1 LQPGRFF
8 RWPAARR
15 FDETIGKE
23 KGVSHMRQNLR
34 WAAAALAAL
43 CIAVPAA
50 AADASKSPQA
60 AAYQASLKAIA
71 SGDFEAYK
79 KTVTKAARAGIE
91 KDMKE
96 MGMDAKKGMEM
107 LKAMAP
113 EDVKFPSVKVD
124 GKKATLTATGKMM
137 DEPQYGT
144 IELEEE
150 DGAWKVGHQ
159 SWTNKKP

>member
-1 LQPGRFF
+1 
-8 RWPAARR
+8 
-15 FDETIGKE
+15 
-23 KGVSHMRQNLR
+23 MRSNLR

-43 CIAVPAA
+43 CLAIPAA

-60 AAYQASLKAIA
+60 AAYQKSLKAIE

-79 KTVTKAARAGIE
+79 KSVTKAAREGIE

-96 MGMDAKKGMEM
+96 MGMDSKKGMEM

-113 EDVKFPSVKVD
+113 SDIKFPSVKVD

-159 SWTNKKP
+159 SWTNTKP

>member
-1 LQPGRFF
+1 
-8 RWPAARR
+8 
-15 FDETIGKE
+15 
-23 KGVSHMRQNLR
+23 MRQTLR
-34 WAAAALAAL
+34 RPVGT
-43 CIAVPAA
+43 IAVLLVVLSALPAA
-50 AADASKSPQA
+50 AEDASKSPQA
-60 AAYQASLKAIA
+60 KAYQTSLKAIA

-79 KTVTKAARAGIE
+79 KSVTKAARAGIE

-107 LKAMAP
+107 LKEMAP
-113 EDVKFPSVKVD
+113 SDIKYTAVKVD
-124 GKKATLTATGKMM
+124 GKKATLSATGKMM

>member
-1 LQPGRFF
+1 
-8 RWPAARR
+8 
-15 FDETIGKE
+15 
-23 KGVSHMRQNLR
+23 MRQNFRL
-34 WAAAALAAL
+34 AAGALAVLLLAL
-43 CIAVPAA
+43 FSVPADA
-50 AADASKSPQA
+50 QDASKSPQA
-60 AAYQASLKAIA
+60 AAYQTSLKAIQ

-79 KTVTKAARAGIE
+79 KSVTKAARAGIE

-107 LKAMAP
+107 LKEMAP
-113 EDVKFPSVKVD
+113 SDLKYTSVKVD
-124 GKKATLTATGKMM
+124 GKKATLSATGKMM

>member
-1 LQPGRFF
+1 
-8 RWPAARR
+8 
-15 FDETIGKE
+15 
-23 KGVSHMRQNLR
+23 MRSNLR

-60 AAYQASLKAIA
+60 EAYRVSLKAIA
-71 SGDFEAYK
+71 TGDFEAYEK
-79 KTVTKAARAGIE
+79 SVTRAARAGIE

>member
-1 LQPGRFF
+1 MRPHF
-8 RWPAARR
+8 R
-15 FDETIGKE
+15 
-23 KGVSHMRQNLR
+23 
-34 WAAAALAAL
+34 LAAGGL
-43 CIAVPAA
+43 AVLLLAFPASSA
-50 AADASKSPQA
+50 SAQDASKSPQA
-60 AAYQASLKAIA
+60 KAYRASLKAIA
-71 SGDFEAYK
+71 SGNFEAYK

-96 MGMDAKKGMEM
+96 LGMDAKKGMEM

-113 EDVKFPSVKVD
+113 SDIRYTAVQVD
-124 GKKATLTATGKMM
+124 GKKATLSATGKMM

>member
-1 LQPGRFF
+1 
-8 RWPAARR
+8 
-15 FDETIGKE
+15 
-23 KGVSHMRQNLR
+23 MRPSLR
-34 WAAAALAAL
+34 LAAAAFAAL
-43 CIAVPAA
+43 ALAISMA
-50 AADASKSPQA
+50 AADASQSPQA
-60 AAYQASLKAIA
+60 RAYQTSLEAIA

-79 KTVTKAARAGIE
+79 RSVTKATREGIE
-91 KDMKE
+91 KDLKE

-107 LKAMAP
+107 LKEMAP
-113 EDVKFPSVKVD
+113 SDVKFTSVEVD
-124 GKKATLTATGKMM
+124 GKKATLSATGKMM

>member
-1 LQPGRFF
+1 MHMHIP
-8 RWPAARR
+8 
-15 FDETIGKE
+15 
-23 KGVSHMRQNLR
+23 MRQTLR
-34 WAAAALAAL
+34 LAAAALTAIL
-43 CIAVPAA
+43 LTVPAS

-60 AAYQASLKAIA
+60 AAYQTSLKAIA

-79 KTVTKAARAGIE
+79 KSVTKAARAGIE

-107 LKAMAP
+107 LKEMAP
-113 EDVKFPSVKVD
+113 SDIKYTAVKVD
-124 GKKATLTATGKMM
+124 GKKATLSATGKMM

>member
-1 LQPGRFF
+1 
-8 RWPAARR
+8 
-15 FDETIGKE
+15 
-23 KGVSHMRQNLR
+23 MRQSYR
-34 WAAAALAAL
+34 QTAGALSVLLFAL
-43 CIAVPAA
+43 FSVPAA
-50 AADASKSPQA
+50 AADASKSRQA
-60 AAYQASLKAIA
+60 AAYQASLKAIE

-107 LKAMAP
+107 LKEMAP
-113 EDVKFPSVKVD
+113 SDIKYTAVKVD
-124 GKKATLTATGKMM
+124 GKKATLSATGKMM

-144 IELEEE
+144 IDLEEE

>member
-1 LQPGRFF
+1 
-8 RWPAARR
+8 
-15 FDETIGKE
+15 
-23 KGVSHMRQNLR
+23 MRSNLR
-34 WAAAALAAL
+34 WAVAALAAL
-43 CIAVPAA
+43 CLAVPAA

-60 AAYQASLKAIA
+60 EAYKKSLKAIE

-79 KTVTKAARAGIE
+79 KTVTKEARAGIE

-96 MGMDAKKGMEM
+96 MGMDSKKGMEM

-144 IELEEE
+144 IELAEE
-150 DGAWKVGHQ
+150 DGAWKIGHQ
-159 SWTNKKP
+159 SWTNTKP

>member
-1 LQPGRFF
+1 M
-8 RWPAARR
+8 
-15 FDETIGKE
+15 
-23 KGVSHMRQNLR
+23 HMHIRQNIRL
-34 WAAAALAAL
+34 AAAAVAAIL
-43 CIAVPAA
+43 LGLSQTAS

-60 AAYQASLKAIA
+60 AAYQTSLKAIA
-71 SGDFEAYK
+71 AGDFEAYK
-79 KTVTKAARAGIE
+79 KSVTKAARAGIE

-96 MGMDAKKGMEM
+96 MGMDAKKGMAM
-107 LKAMAP
+107 LKEMAP
-113 EDVKFPSVKVD
+113 SDIKYTAVTVD
-124 GKKATLTATGKMM
+124 GKKATLSATGKMM

>member
-1 LQPGRFF
+1 
-8 RWPAARR
+8 
-15 FDETIGKE
+15 
-23 KGVSHMRQNLR
+23 MRQTCR
-34 WAAAALAAL
+34 MAAAVLTALL
-43 CIAVPAA
+43 LSIPAGA
-50 AADASKSPQA
+50 EDASKAPQA
-60 AAYQASLKAIA
+60 KAYQESLKAIA

-96 MGMDAKKGMEM
+96 MNMDAKKGMEM
-107 LKAMAP
+107 LKEMAP
-113 EDVKFPSVKVD
+113 KDIKYTALKVD
-124 GKKATLTATGKMM
+124 GKKATLSATGKMM

>member
-1 LQPGRFF
+1 
-8 RWPAARR
+8 
-15 FDETIGKE
+15 
-23 KGVSHMRQNLR
+23 MRQNLR
-34 WAAAALAAL
+34 LAAACLTALLLSLSSVSAAE
-43 CIAVPAA
+43 
-50 AADASKSPQA
+50 DYSKSPQA

-96 MGMDAKKGMEM
+96 MNMDAKKGMEM
-107 LKAMAP
+107 LKEMAP
-113 EDVKFPSVKVD
+113 TDVKYTALKVD
-124 GKKATLTATGKMM
+124 GKKATLSATAKMM

-144 IELEEE
+144 IELENE
-150 DGAWKVGHQ
+150 DGWKVGHQ

>member
-1 LQPGRFF
+1 MR
-8 RWPAARR
+8 
-15 FDETIGKE
+15 
-23 KGVSHMRQNLR
+23 MRQTFRL
-34 WAAAALAAL
+34 AAAALASIL
-43 CIAVPAA
+43 LTVPVS

-60 AAYQASLKAIA
+60 AAYQTSLKAIA

-79 KTVTKAARAGIE
+79 KSVTKAARAGIE

-107 LKAMAP
+107 LKEMAP
-113 EDVKFPSVKVD
+113 SDIKYTAVKVD
-124 GKKATLTATGKMM
+124 GKKATLSATGKMM

>member
-1 LQPGRFF
+1 
-8 RWPAARR
+8 
-15 FDETIGKE
+15 
-23 KGVSHMRQNLR
+23 MRQNLR
-34 WAAAALAAL
+34 VAATVFAAFLLTLLAL
-43 CIAVPAA
+43 PAV

-60 AAYQASLKAIA
+60 AAYQTSLKAIA

-79 KTVTKAARAGIE
+79 KSVTKAARAGIE

-96 MGMDAKKGMEM
+96 MGMDSKKGMEM

-113 EDVKFPSVKVD
+113 SDIKYTGVKVD
-124 GKKATLTATGKMM
+124 GKKAMLSATGKMM

-150 DGAWKVGHQ
+150 DGGWKVGHQ

>member
-1 LQPGRFF
+1 MRLDI
-8 RWPAARR
+8 RR
-15 FDETIGKE
+15 LAP
-23 KGVSHMRQNLR
+23 V
-34 WAAAALAAL
+34 LAAFL
-43 CIAVPAA
+43 LTLLALPPAVAA
-50 AADASKSPQA
+50 EDASKSPQA
-60 AAYQASLKAIA
+60 KAYQTSLKAIE

-79 KTVTKAARAGIE
+79 KSVTKAARAGIE

-96 MGMDAKKGMEM
+96 MGMDSRKGMEM
-107 LKAMAP
+107 LKQMAP
-113 EDVKFPSVKVD
+113 SDIKYTAVKVD
-124 GKKATLTATGKMM
+124 GKKATLSATGKMM

>member
-1 LQPGRFF
+1 MRQVLRFAIAGVAALLLAVAA
-8 RWPAARR
+8 PAAQ
-15 FDETIGKE
+15 D
-23 KGVSHMRQNLR
+23 
-34 WAAAALAAL
+34 
-43 CIAVPAA
+43 P
-50 AADASKSPQA
+50 SKSPQA
-60 AAYQASLKAIA
+60 AAYGESLKAIA

-107 LKAMAP
+107 LKEMAP
-113 EDVKFPSVKVD
+113 TDVKYTAVKVD
-124 GKKATLTATGKMM
+124 GKKATLSATGKAM
-137 DEPQYGT
+137 DDTQYGT

>member
-1 LQPGRFF
+1 MSQNF
-8 RWPAARR
+8 RYTATGLA
-15 FDETIGKE
+15 
-23 KGVSHMRQNLR
+23 VLV
-34 WAAAALAAL
+34 AALVAL
-43 CIAVPAA
+43 PAA
-50 AADASKSPQA
+50 AADASRSPQA

-79 KTVTKAARAGIE
+79 KTVSKAARAGIE

-113 EDVKFPSVKVD
+113 SDVKYTDLKVD
-124 GKKATLTATGKMM
+124 GKKATLSATGKMM
-137 DEPQYGT
+137 DEPQYGS

>member
-1 LQPGRFF
+1 MRLHLRL
-8 RWPAARR
+8 AASA
-15 FDETIGKE
+15 
-23 KGVSHMRQNLR
+23 V
-34 WAAAALAAL
+34 AALLLAL
-43 CIAVPAA
+43 PAMSE
-50 AADASKSPQA
+50 DASKSPQA
-60 AAYQASLKAIA
+60 KAYETSLKAIA

-79 KTVTKAARAGIE
+79 KSVTRAARAGIE

-96 MGMDAKKGMEM
+96 MGMDSKKGMEM
-107 LKAMAP
+107 LKQMAP
-113 EDVKFPSVKVD
+113 SDIKYTAVKVD
-124 GKKATLTATGKMM
+124 GEKAKLSATGKMM

>member
-1 LQPGRFF
+1 
-8 RWPAARR
+8 
-15 FDETIGKE
+15 
-23 KGVSHMRQNLR
+23 MRQNLR
-34 WAAAALAAL
+34 REAACLMALLLGLSAVSAAE
-43 CIAVPAA
+43 
-50 AADASKSPQA
+50 DYSKSPQA

-96 MGMDAKKGMEM
+96 MNMDAKKGMEM

-113 EDVKFPSVKVD
+113 TDVKYTALKVD
-124 GKKATLTATGKMM
+124 GQKATLSATAKMM

-144 IELEEE
+144 IELENE
-150 DGAWKVGHQ
+150 DGWKVGHQ